1 MFKKLDHIGV
11 VTTDME
17 RLIDFYEGILGFK
30 VRERMEVEAGMGS
43 AQLNE
48 VANLTP
54 RRGRSDRAVF
64 GQGGRSS

>member
-17 RLIDFYEGILGFK
+17 RFIDFYEGVLGFK
-30 VRERMEVEAGMGS
+30 VRERFEVEAGMGS

-48 VANLTP
+48 VANLVL
-54 RRGRSDRAVF
+54 GEGGSDRAVF